1 MYWMYENSNRQ
12 SKIMEK
18 KLNDIK
24 RYLRDIKFSIIFGEG
39 QITLKND
46 LEEFSGKVP
55 FFFGKSHQKKRNKY
69 IEQMKELD
77 GVLTGS
83 AALSMYRINGVQI
96 FKRYPND
103 LDFMVSRD
111 NFMKF
116 CGMNDFTN
124 VKYTNTVVSLDFYTG
139 KNKGTDSYG
148 SHRGYYF
155 HTDFD
160 VIGTD
165 EEVKYDVVGDLKV
178 AKLMDIINYKL
189 HLIDKYMAGAYSR
202 DSESEAKKHINDLF
216 MIVTTIA
223 ANEST
228 KA

>member
-1 MYWMYENSNRQ
+1 MQ
-12 SKIMEK
+12 Q

-24 RYLRDIKFSIIFGEG
+24 RYLREIKFSIIFGEG
-39 QITLKND
+39 MITLENNLK
-46 LEEFSGKVP
+46 EFDNKVP
-55 FFFGKSHQKKRNKY
+55 FLFGKSHQRKRNMY
-69 IEQMKELD
+69 IKQMKELD

-124 VKYTNTVVSLDFYTG
+124 VKYTNQVVSIDFYTG
-139 KNKGTDSYG
+139 KDRGEDSYG
-148 SHRGYYF
+148 YHRGYYF
-155 HTDFD
+155 YTDFD

-165 EEVKYDVVGDLKV
+165 DEIKYEMVGDLKV

-189 HLIDKYMAGAYSR
+189 YLIDKYMMDITNR
-202 DSESEAKKHINDLF
+202 DAEREVKKHINDLF
-216 MIVTTIA
+216 MIVTTIS
-223 ANEST
+223 ANESKT
-228 KA
+228 IK

>member
-1 MYWMYENSNRQ
+1 
-12 SKIMEK
+12 MEK
-18 KLNDIK
+18 KLSDIK
-24 RYLRDIKFSIIFGEG
+24 RYLREIKFSIIFGEG

-46 LEEFSGKVP
+46 LEEFDGKVP

-69 IEQMKELD
+69 IEQIKELD

-83 AALSMYRINGVQI
+83 AALSMYRINGVRI

-116 CGMNDFTN
+116 CGMNDFTR
-124 VKYTNTVVSLDFYTG
+124 VSYTNTVVSLDFYTG
-139 KNKGTDSYG
+139 KDKGFDSYG
-148 SHRGYYF
+148 HHRGYYF

-165 EEVKYDVVGDLKV
+165 EEVKYDFVGNLKV
-178 AKLMDIINYKL
+178 GKLMDIINYKL
-189 HLIDKYMAGAYSR
+189 HLIDKYMTGAYNR

>member
-1 MYWMYENSNRQ
+1 MQ
-12 SKIMEK
+12 H

-24 RYLRDIKFSIIFGEG
+24 RYLREIKFSIIFGEG
-39 QITLKND
+39 MITLENNLK
-46 LEEFSGKVP
+46 EFDNKVP

-96 FKRYPND
+96 FKRNPND

-116 CGMNDFTN
+116 CGMNNFTN
-124 VKYTNTVVSLDFYTG
+124 VKYTNQVVSLDFYTG
-139 KNKGTDSYG
+139 KDRGEDSYG
-148 SHRGYYF
+148 CHRGYRFY
-155 HTDFD
+155 TDFD

-165 EEVKYDVVGDLKV
+165 EEVKYETVGDLKV

-189 HLIDKYMAGAYSR
+189 HLIDKYMKDITNR
-202 DSESEAKKHINDLF
+202 DAESESKKHIHDLF

-223 ANEST
+223 ANESKT
-228 KA
+228 IK

>member
-1 MYWMYENSNRQ
+1 
-12 SKIMEK
+12 MEK

-39 QITLKND
+39 QITLENN
-46 LEEFSGKVP
+46 LEEFNGKVP

-77 GVLTGS
+77 AVLTGS

-103 LDFMVSRD
+103 LDFMISRD

-116 CGMNDFTN
+116 CGMNNFTN
-124 VKYTNTVVSLDFYTG
+124 VKYTNQVVSLDFYTG
-139 KNKGTDSYG
+139 KDRGEDSYG
-148 SHRGYYF
+148 NHRGYYF

-165 EEVKYDVVGDLKV
+165 EEVDYEVVGDLKV

-189 HLIDKYMAGAYSR
+189 HLIDKYMKDITNR
-202 DSESEAKKHINDLF
+202 DAESESKKHIHDLF
-216 MIVTTIA
+216 LIVTTIA
-223 ANEST
+223 ANESKT
-228 KA
+228 A

>member
-1 MYWMYENSNRQ
+1 
-12 SKIMEK
+12 MEK

-39 QITLKND
+39 QIILKND

-103 LDFMVSRD
+103 LDFMISRD

-116 CGMNDFTN
+116 CGMNNFTN
-124 VKYTNTVVSLDFYTG
+124 VKYTNQVVSLDFYTG
-139 KNKGTDSYG
+139 KDRGEDSYG
-148 SHRGYYF
+148 NHRGYYF

-165 EEVKYDVVGDLKV
+165 EEVDYEVVGDLKV

-189 HLIDKYMAGAYSR
+189 HLIDKYMKDITNR
-202 DSESEAKKHINDLF
+202 DAESESKKHIHDLF
-216 MIVTTIA
+216 LIVTTIA
-223 ANEST
+223 ANESKT
-228 KA
+228 A

>member
-1 MYWMYENSNRQ
+1 
-12 SKIMEK
+12 MEK

-39 QITLKND
+39 QITLEND

-124 VKYTNTVVSLDFYTG
+124 VNYTNTVVSLDFQTG
-139 KNKGTDSYG
+139 KNRGTDSYG

-155 HTDFD
+155 YTDFD

-165 EEVKYDVVGDLKV
+165 EDVKYEVVGDLKV
-178 AKLMDIINYKL
+178 AKLLDIVNYKL
-189 HLIDKYMAGAYSR
+189 YLIEKYMTNTGKQYDR
-202 DSESEAKKHINDLF
+202 DAHREAEKHVNDLF
-216 MIVTTIA
+216 RIVTTIA
-223 ANEST
+223 ANENK

>member
-1 MYWMYENSNRQ
+1 
-12 SKIMEK
+12 MEK
-18 KLNDIK
+18 KLSDIK
-24 RYLRDIKFSIIFGEG
+24 RYLREIKFSIIFGEG

-46 LEEFSGKVP
+46 LEEFDGKVP
-55 FFFGKSHQKKRNKY
+55 FFFGKSQQKKRNKY
-69 IEQMKELD
+69 IEQIKELD

-116 CGMNDFTN
+116 CGMNNFTN
-124 VKYTNTVVSLDFYTG
+124 VNYTNTVVSLDFYTG

-148 SHRGYYF
+148 YHRGYYF

-165 EEVKYDVVGDLKV
+165 EDVKYEVVEDLKV
-178 AKLMDIINYKL
+178 AKLLDIINYKL
-189 HLIDKYMAGAYSR
+189 HLIDKYMTDAYNR
-202 DSESEAKKHINDLF
+202 DAESEAKKHINDLF

-223 ANEST
+223 ANESKT
-228 KA
+228 A

>member
-1 MYWMYENSNRQ
+1 
-12 SKIMEK
+12 MEQ

-39 QITLKND
+39 QITLENNLK
-46 LEEFSGKVP
+46 EFDNKVP
-55 FFFGKSHQKKRNKY
+55 FLFGKSHQRKRNMY
-69 IEQMKELD
+69 IKQMKELD

-83 AALSMYRINGVQI
+83 AALSMYRINGVRI

-111 NFMKF
+111 NFIKF

-124 VKYTNTVVSLDFYTG
+124 VKYTNQVVSLDFYTG
-139 KNKGTDSYG
+139 KDRGEDGYG
-148 SHRGYYF
+148 YHRGYRFY
-155 HTDFD
+155 TDFD

-165 EEVKYDVVGDLKV
+165 DEIKYEMVGDLKV

-189 HLIDKYMAGAYSR
+189 YLIDKYMMDITNR
-202 DSESEAKKHINDLF
+202 DAEREIKKHINDLF

-223 ANEST
+223 ANESKT
-228 KA
+228 IK

>member
-1 MYWMYENSNRQ
+1 
-12 SKIMEK
+12 MEK

-39 QITLKND
+39 QISLKND
-46 LEEFSGKVP
+46 LEEFNGKVP

-103 LDFMVSRD
+103 LDFMISRD

-116 CGMNDFTN
+116 CGMNNFTN
-124 VKYTNTVVSLDFYTG
+124 VKYTNQVVSLDFYTG
-139 KNKGTDSYG
+139 KDRGEDSYG
-148 SHRGYYF
+148 NHRGYYF

-165 EEVKYDVVGDLKV
+165 EEVDYEVVGDLKV

-189 HLIDKYMAGAYSR
+189 HLIDKYMKDITNR
-202 DSESEAKKHINDLF
+202 DAESESKKHIHDLF
-216 MIVTTIA
+216 LIVTTIA
-223 ANEST
+223 ANESKT
-228 KA
+228 A

>member
-1 MYWMYENSNRQ
+1 
-12 SKIMEK
+12 MEK

-39 QITLKND
+39 QITLEND

-103 LDFMVSRD
+103 LDFMISRD

-116 CGMNDFTN
+116 CGMNNFTN
-124 VKYTNTVVSLDFYTG
+124 VNYTNTVVSLDFQTG
-139 KNKGTDSYG
+139 KNRGTDSYG

-155 HTDFD
+155 YTDFD

-165 EEVKYDVVGDLKV
+165 EDVKYEVVGDLKV
-178 AKLMDIINYKL
+178 AKLLDIVNYKL
-189 HLIDKYMAGAYSR
+189 YLIEKYMTNTGKQYDR
-202 DSESEAKKHINDLF
+202 DAHREAEKHVNDLF
-216 MIVTTIA
+216 RIVTTIA
-223 ANEST
+223 ANENK

>member
-1 MYWMYENSNRQ
+1 MQ
-12 SKIMEK
+12 Q

-46 LEEFSGKVP
+46 LEEFSGKIP
-55 FFFGKSHQKKRNKY
+55 FLFGKSHQRKRNKY
-69 IEQMKELD
+69 IEQIKELD

-124 VKYTNTVVSLDFYTG
+124 VKYTNQVVSLDFYTG
-139 KNKGTDSYG
+139 KDRGEDSYG
-148 SHRGYYF
+148 YHRGYYF

-165 EEVKYDVVGDLKV
+165 EEVKYETVGDLKV

-189 HLIDKYMAGAYSR
+189 HLIDKYMKDITNR
-202 DSESEAKKHINDLF
+202 DAESESKKHINDLF
-216 MIVTTIA
+216 MIVTTIS
-223 ANEST
+223 ANESKT
-228 KA
+228 IK

>member
-1 MYWMYENSNRQ
+1 
-12 SKIMEK
+12 MEK
-18 KLNDIK
+18 KLSDIK

-46 LEEFSGKVP
+46 LEEFDGKVP

-69 IEQMKELD
+69 IEQIKELD

-103 LDFMVSRD
+103 LDFMVTRD

-116 CGMNDFTN
+116 CGMNDFTR
-124 VKYTNTVVSLDFYTG
+124 VSYTNTVVSLDFYTG
-139 KNKGTDSYG
+139 KDKGSDSYG
-148 SHRGYYF
+148 YHRGYYF

-165 EEVKYDVVGDLKV
+165 EEVKYDVIGDLKV

-189 HLIDKYMAGAYSR
+189 HLIDKYMAEAYNR

-228 KA
+228 KD

>member
-1 MYWMYENSNRQ
+1 
-12 SKIMEK
+12 MEK

-83 AALSMYRINGVQI
+83 AALCMYRINGVQI

-116 CGMNDFTN
+116 CGMNNFTN
-124 VKYTNTVVSLDFYTG
+124 VKYTNQVVSLDFYTG
-139 KNKGTDSYG
+139 KDRGEDSYG
-148 SHRGYYF
+148 MHRGYYF

-165 EEVKYDVVGDLKV
+165 EEVDYEVVGDLKV

-189 HLIDKYMAGAYSR
+189 HLIEKYMKDLTNR
-202 DSESEAKKHINDLF
+202 DAEIESKKHIHDLF

-223 ANEST
+223 ANESKT
-228 KA
+228 A

>member
-1 MYWMYENSNRQ
+1 MENN
-12 SKIMEK
+12 
-18 KLNDIK
+18 
-24 RYLRDIKFSIIFGEG
+24 
-39 QITLKND
+39 
-46 LEEFSGKVP
+46 LEEFNGKVP

-69 IEQMKELD
+69 IEQIKELE

-124 VKYTNTVVSLDFYTG
+124 VNYSNTVVSLDLHTG
-139 KNKGTDSYG
+139 EDRGTDSYG
-148 SHRGYYF
+148 DHRGYYF

-165 EEVKYDVVGDLKV
+165 EDVKYEVVGDLKV
-178 AKLMDIINYKL
+178 AKLLDIVNYKL
-189 HLIDKYMAGAYSR
+189 YLIDKYMTNMGNQYNR
-202 DSESEAKKHINDLF
+202 DAHREAEKHVNDLF

-223 ANEST
+223 AHDKNYGHQE
-228 KA
+228 A

>member
-1 MYWMYENSNRQ
+1 
-12 SKIMEK
+12 MEK

-103 LDFMVSRD
+103 LDFMISRD

-116 CGMNDFTN
+116 CGMNNFTN
-124 VKYTNTVVSLDFYTG
+124 VKYTNQVVSLDFYTG
-139 KNKGTDSYG
+139 KDRGEDSYG
-148 SHRGYYF
+148 NHRGYYF

-165 EEVKYDVVGDLKV
+165 EEVDYEVVGDLKV

-189 HLIDKYMAGAYSR
+189 HLIDKYMKDITNR
-202 DSESEAKKHINDLF
+202 DAESESKKHIHDLF
-216 MIVTTIA
+216 LIVTTIA
-223 ANEST
+223 ANESKT
-228 KA
+228 A

>member
-1 MYWMYENSNRQ
+1 MKQ
-12 SKIMEK
+12 

-24 RYLRDIKFSIIFGEG
+24 RYLREIKFSIIFGEG
-39 QITLKND
+39 MITLEND
-46 LEEFSGKVP
+46 LAEFDNKVP
-55 FFFGKSHQKKRNKY
+55 FLFGRSHQKKRNKY
-69 IEQMKELD
+69 IAQMKELD

-83 AALSMYRINGVQI
+83 AALSMYRINGVKI
-96 FKRYPND
+96 FKRDPND

-124 VKYTNTVVSLDFYTG
+124 VKYTNQVVSLDFYTG
-139 KNKGTDSYG
+139 KDRGSDSYG
-148 SHRGYYF
+148 DHRGYYF
-155 HTDFD
+155 YTDFD

-165 EEVKYDVVGDLKV
+165 EEVDYEVVGDLKV

-189 HLIDKYMAGAYSR
+189 HLIEKYMKDLTNR
-202 DSESEAKKHINDLF
+202 DAEIESKKHIHDLF

-223 ANEST
+223 ANESKT
-228 KA
+228 A

>member
-1 MYWMYENSNRQ
+1 
-12 SKIMEK
+12 MEK

-39 QITLKND
+39 QITLEND
-46 LEEFSGKVP
+46 LKEFDNKVP
-55 FFFGKSHQKKRNKY
+55 FLFGKSHQKKRNMY
-69 IEQMKELD
+69 IKQMKELD

-83 AALSMYRINGVQI
+83 AALSMYRINGVRI

-124 VKYTNTVVSLDFYTG
+124 VKYTNQVVSLDFYTG
-139 KNKGTDSYG
+139 KDRGSDSYG
-148 SHRGYYF
+148 YHRGYYF

-165 EEVKYDVVGDLKV
+165 EEVDYEMVGDLKV

-189 HLIDKYMAGAYSR
+189 YLIEKYMKDISNR
-202 DSESEAKKHINDLF
+202 DAESEAKKHIGDLF
-216 MIVTTIA
+216 MIVTTIS
-223 ANEST
+223 ANESKTT
-228 KA
+228 KR

>member
-1 MYWMYENSNRQ
+1 MQ
-12 SKIMEK
+12 Q

-24 RYLRDIKFSIIFGEG
+24 RYLREIKFSIIFGEG
-39 QITLKND
+39 MITLENNLK
-46 LEEFSGKVP
+46 EFDNKVP
-55 FFFGKSHQKKRNKY
+55 FLFGKSHQRKRNMY
-69 IEQMKELD
+69 IKQMKELD

-124 VKYTNTVVSLDFYTG
+124 VKYTNQVVSLDFYTG
-139 KNKGTDSYG
+139 KDRGEDSYG
-148 SHRGYYF
+148 YHRGYRFY
-155 HTDFD
+155 TDFD

-165 EEVKYDVVGDLKV
+165 DEIKYEMVGDLKV

-189 HLIDKYMAGAYSR
+189 YLIDKYMMDITNR
-202 DSESEAKKHINDLF
+202 DAEREVKKHINDLF
-216 MIVTTIA
+216 MIVTIIS
-223 ANEST
+223 ANESKT
-228 KA
+228 IK

>member
-1 MYWMYENSNRQ
+1 
-12 SKIMEK
+12 MEK
-18 KLNDIK
+18 KLSDIK
-24 RYLRDIKFSIIFGEG
+24 RYLREIKFSIIFGEG

-46 LEEFSGKVP
+46 LEEFDGKVP

-69 IEQMKELD
+69 IEQIKELD

-83 AALSMYRINGVQI
+83 AALSMYRINGVRI

-116 CGMNDFTN
+116 CGMNDFTR
-124 VKYTNTVVSLDFYTG
+124 VSYTNTVVSLDFYTG
-139 KNKGTDSYG
+139 KDKGSDSYG
-148 SHRGYYF
+148 YHRGYYF

-165 EEVKYDVVGDLKV
+165 EEVKYDFVGNLKV
-178 AKLMDIINYKL
+178 GKLMDIINYKL
-189 HLIDKYMAGAYSR
+189 HLIDKYMTGAYNR